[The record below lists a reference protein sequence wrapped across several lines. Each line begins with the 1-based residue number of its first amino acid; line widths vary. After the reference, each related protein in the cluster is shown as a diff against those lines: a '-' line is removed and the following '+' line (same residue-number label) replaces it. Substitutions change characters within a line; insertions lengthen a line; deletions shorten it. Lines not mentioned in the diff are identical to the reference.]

1 MLRAASILRAKQKEN
16 SGDSIES
23 VLWQNTKLPDI
34 RDAESKFDVLLY
46 LHG

>member
-1 MLRAASILRAKQKEN
+1 MHRAASIIRAKQEDN

-23 VLWQNTKLPDI
+23 VLWQKTQLPD
-34 RDAESKFDVLLY
+34 KKDVEGYYDISLL